1 MVINDFFKRRI
12 FDRDQ
17 CLPLSGRIRFGL
29 TGIVEMIRDMMQQNQ
44 NGSQSLEIEH
54 GIFPDGSA
62 MAAQTLA
69 EKFEPSSTGVLL
81 QRIQQ
86 DHAHILQ
93 FLSSINETCAY
104 LAKTD
109 DCASCSSEQKS
120 LCASRAASYLYDLL
134 DLPAR
139 HFLHEEAMMLLL
151 PRDSYTESQLQAH
164 TAAHAQI
171 MQAVRET
178 YSICLALRDQGHLNQ
193 MYRLLHGRIEVIFT
207 AHEDMFDRPFL
218 ACTRQDGL
226 PTRLTTALQ

>member
-1 MVINDFFKRRI
+1 
-12 FDRDQ
+12 
-17 CLPLSGRIRFGL
+17 
-29 TGIVEMIRDMMQQNQ
+29 MMQQNE

-62 MAAQTLA
+62 IGAQTLA
-69 EKFEPSSTGVLL
+69 DKIEPGSKGGLL

-93 FLSSINETCAY
+93 FLTSINETCPY

-109 DCASCSSEQKS
+109 YCSSCSSEQKS

-139 HFLHEEAMMLLL
+139 YFLHEEAMMHLL

-178 YSICLALRDQGHLNQ
+178 YSICLVLRDQGHLNQ
-193 MYRLLHGRIEVIFT
+193 MYRLLHGRIEGIFT
-207 AHEDMFDRPFL
+207 AHEHAFDWLFFAYP
-218 ACTRQDGL
+218 DGL
-226 PTRLTTALQ
+226 PTRRTTALQ

>member
-1 MVINDFFKRRI
+1 
-12 FDRDQ
+12 
-17 CLPLSGRIRFGL
+17 
-29 TGIVEMIRDMMQQNQ
+29 MMQQNE
-44 NGSQSLEIEH
+44 NGSQSLEIQH
-54 GIFPDGSA
+54 DIFSDRSEMGD
-62 MAAQTLA
+62 QTLA
-69 EKFEPSSTGVLL
+69 ENGEPSKKALL
-81 QRIQQ
+81 LLRIQQ

-93 FLSSINETCAY
+93 FLSSINETCPY

-109 DCASCSSEQKS
+109 YCASCTSEQKS

-151 PRDSYTESQLQAH
+151 PRGSDTESQLQAH
-164 TAAHAQI
+164 REAHAQI
-171 MQAVRET
+171 LQAVRET

-207 AHEDMFDRPFL
+207 AHEDVFDRPFL

-226 PTRLTTALQ
+226 PIPPAKALQ